1 MTSLAL
7 ERRTLYGLGFLGGK
21 HAFGRHVM
29 PDQWLFSHDAR
40 ARWKYL
46 QFSVP
51 QKVWAVMDVGGHSTS
66 NDYLMRNVGFQ
77 SLRMKGDFCRS
88 SVPYWKARF
97 TALIHLAFGH

>member
-1 MTSLAL
+1 MTSLVL

-51 QKVWAVMDVGGHSTS
+51 QKV
-66 NDYLMRNVGFQ
+66 
-77 SLRMKGDFCRS
+77 
-88 SVPYWKARF
+88 
-97 TALIHLAFGH
+97 